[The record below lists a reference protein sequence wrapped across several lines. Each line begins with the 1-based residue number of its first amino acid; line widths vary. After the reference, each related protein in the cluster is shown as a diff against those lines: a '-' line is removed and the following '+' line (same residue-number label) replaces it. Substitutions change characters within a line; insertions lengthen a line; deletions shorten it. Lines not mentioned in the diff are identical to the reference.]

1 MSTPSDDPHPL
12 ERRLQALSPTRR
24 AIVERLL
31 REREGRR
38 ADMLA
43 PTPIRFEGAVV
54 PRPVRDGL
62 LAVSFG
68 QHRLWFMA
76 QLDSA
81 SSVYNTVSSVTLATP
96 VSIKTF
102 ARGSRRIGGTA
113 RELADNVRSGRWRTV
128 PTHPSA
134 RPGDR
139 SVGPPTPEFVRRPF
153 DLEHGPLVRICVNVD
168 TGQVVA
174 CVHHIVTDG
183 WSMGIFLRELSLLY
197 TAGCAGKLAPLTPLP
212 IQYADFAVWQRA
224 ELAGPRL
231 AELLNFWRTELANCP
246 CSTLSRIDR
255 VRRCPPSKGGL
266 FRSKS
271 RRR

>member
-1 MSTPSDDPHPL
+1 MSTTIFLTSAAVLCSSFECKLGSGSASIGNLHAGIVPPTHYPLSSRSSCPGKLMSTPSDDPHPL

-96 VSIKTF
+96 VNIKTLQEAVDALVERHESLRTTF
-102 ARGSRRIGGTA
+102 EAVGG
-113 RELADNVRSGRWRTV
+113 VRFDIASIRT
-128 PTHPSA
+128 
-134 RPGDR
+134 
-139 SVGPPTPEFVRRPF
+139 
-153 DLEHGPLVRICVNVD
+153 
-168 TGQVVA
+168 
-174 CVHHIVTDG
+174 
-183 WSMGIFLRELSLLY
+183 
-197 TAGCAGKLAPLTPLP
+197 
-212 IQYADFAVWQRA
+212 
-224 ELAGPRL
+224 PR
-231 AELLNFWRTELANCP
+231 
-246 CSTLSRIDR
+246 
-255 VRRCPPSKGGL
+255 
-266 FRSKS
+266 
-271 RRR
+271 